1 MLTVKNLFKKNGL
14 LKGFFLLGLIYI
26 LIPTTLTINSFPPL
40 PNSTKSKLE
49 GDTSQNPNIAAYFS
63 QFRREFITK
72 FYKSDFERKLIPGL
86 PLPVV
91 RINHPPE
98 YAYTYIRDQQEST
111 FLEEYTRPLRES
123 LFVNGY
129 EPLIENQIRRREA
142 SLIGNNIIYEEKLYP
157 SKTTIRYYPTSPFF
171 RVLVYIG
178 IWISAIALIRL
189 TIRVNKD
196 Y

>member
-1 MLTVKNLFKKNGL
+1 MRL
-14 LKGFFLLGLIYI
+14 LKSLSKKKLGLRLLFLLGLIYVI
-26 LIPTTLTINSFPPL
+26 FPTTSSIDSFRPL
-40 PNSTKSKLE
+40 PNSTKSSLE
-49 GDTSQNPNIAAYFS
+49 GDTIQNPNIAAYFS
-63 QFRREFITK
+63 QFRREFITN
-72 FYKSDFERKLIPGL
+72 FYRSDFEKKLIPGI
-86 PLPVV
+86 PLPVI

-111 FLEEYTRPLRES
+111 FLEEYVRPLRES

-171 RVLVYIG
+171 RVIVYIG